1 MLPVFS
7 KNPRKMR
14 GSLLFL
20 LTILHTDFP
29 SVDNRENGKRNQ
41 EDAKQEAPSTSRAG
55 NRRLLA
61 AVDRSISAADE
72 AREARDELVRLAAV
86 KQEASQ

>member
-1 MLPVFS
+1 MENETKKTRSKKPLRPVG
-7 KNPRKMR
+7 RVM
-14 GSLLFL
+14 
-20 LTILHTDFP
+20 
-29 SVDNRENGKRNQ
+29 
-41 EDAKQEAPSTSRAG
+41 
-55 NRRLLA
+55 RRLLA